1 MPPTLDSDQPVATDG
16 RGKKFRCSGNARNSN
31 GAISKLG
38 VVQQGA
44 LADLLLVD
52 GDPIANLKLMDDPAK
67 YLRVI
72 VKDGK
77 IFTNLLR

>member
-1 MPPTLDSDQPVATDG
+1 
-16 RGKKFRCSGNARNSN
+16 
-31 GAISKLG
+31 
-38 VVQQGA
+38 
-44 LADLLLVD
+44 VD
-52 GDPIANLKLMDDPAK
+52 GDPIANHKLMDDPAK